1 MEDYNASIDIGV
13 AVEENPSSKL
23 LSRKSTGIKRR
34 RKRSSSD
41 ATSPFEVAATS
52 DVTMTDTTDINK
64 NPTSQNKASSSDYED
79 RYNVQNSTG
88 KKTKRKKKKK
98 KKLDVSDIVGKT
110 SPNISH
116 LEDKEKNEKKNSIIG
131 SFERDAYQREVE
143 SSRVPAQG

>member
-116 LEDKEKNEKKNSIIG
+116 LED
-131 SFERDAYQREVE
+131 
-143 SSRVPAQG
+143 